1 MTSPT
6 TSDVHVNRPMTG
18 MSIAFMSKLSKFQAD
33 NCAPIMPVDKKSD
46 VYFKIDKEYFFQ
58 DRMRKRGVGA
68 QAIRAGYGISQDS
81 YLTDVWAVSK
91 AIDDQ
96 VRANEDAPL
105 NSDRNAMQFI
115 TRLERMNREK
125 SYKTAFWNTGIWSTN
140 WTGNASPSAYGSS
153 TFNQW
158 DGATSTPID
167 DVAAMK
173 EVGEKLTGFEFNV
186 MEIGAPVWKRLKTNP
201 QILDRIS
208 GGSTNA
214 SPAQVTKQLVAQLFE
229 IDELVVMSAVENTGA
244 PGAAWAGDYIFG
256 KHAWIGYRDAT
267 VGIETATAK
276 RTITWKQYAGAKN
289 GTRILKY
296 RDENVH
302 SDVIEVE
309 SAYVHKVIS
318 PELGLFL
325 TDAVAS

>member
-18 MSIAFMSKLSKFQAD
+18 MSVAFMQKLEKFQAD
-33 NCAPIMPVDKKSD
+33 NCAPIMPVEKKSD
-46 VYFKIDKEYFFQ
+46 SYFKIDKEYFFQ

-68 QAIRAGYGISQDS
+68 QAIRAGYGITQDS
-81 YLTDVWAVSK
+81 YLCDVWAVSK

-96 VRANEDAPL
+96 VRANEDSPL

-125 SYKTAFWNTGIWSTN
+125 SFKNAFWNNTTWTTN
-140 WTGNASPSAYGSS
+140 WTGNTSASAYGSG
-153 TFNQW
+153 TINQW
-158 DGATSTPID
+158 NGSTSTPID
-167 DVAAMK
+167 DIAAMK
-173 EVGEKLTGFEFNV
+173 EVGEKLTGFTFNV
-186 MEIGAPVWKRLKTNP
+186 LEVSMPVWKRLKTNA

-229 IDELVVMSAVENTGA
+229 IDEVVVLNAVENSAA
-244 PGAAWAGDYIFG
+244 PGATWSGDYLFG
-256 KHAWIGYRDAT
+256 LNAWLGYRDST

-276 RTITWKQYAGAKN
+276 RTITWKQYAGANN

-302 SDVIEVE
+302 SDIIEIE

-318 PELGLFL
+318 ADLGLFI
-325 TDAVAS
+325 TNAVVS